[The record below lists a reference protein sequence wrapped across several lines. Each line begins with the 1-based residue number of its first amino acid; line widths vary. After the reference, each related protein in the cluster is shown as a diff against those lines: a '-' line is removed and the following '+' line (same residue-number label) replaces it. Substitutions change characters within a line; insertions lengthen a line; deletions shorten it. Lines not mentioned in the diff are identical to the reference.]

1 MIASLVAQKVKN
13 LPAIQETDVWCLGW
27 ENPLEK
33 GMATHSGIL
42 AWRIP
47 WTEEPGRLQSIQSQ
61 RVRHDWAAFTFD
73 PAINWDPNSL
83 RSWGLWGK
91 VSTSHINLHLSYE
104 EMTQI
109 WQWLVLLGILCS
121 LETVQLCWNVSR
133 TKILDKVSCSYEQD
147 F

>member
-13 LPAIQETDVWCLGW
+13 LPAIQETEVWSLGW

-73 PAINWDPNSL
+73 PAINWHPNSL